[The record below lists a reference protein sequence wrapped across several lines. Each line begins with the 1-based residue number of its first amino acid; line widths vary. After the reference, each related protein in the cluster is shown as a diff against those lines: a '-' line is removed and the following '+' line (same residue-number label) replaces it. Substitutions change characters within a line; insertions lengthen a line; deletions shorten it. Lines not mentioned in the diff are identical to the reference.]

1 MLELINEPNDIKD
14 IKEDR
19 LYRLA
24 AEIRRFMIESVSKTG
39 GHLASNL
46 GVVELTIALHRVYDL
61 PKDKIIWDVG
71 HQSYTH
77 KILTGRKDEFA
88 CLRKEGGISGFP
100 RRDES
105 PCDSFDTG
113 HSSNS
118 ISAGVGYVRARELSD
133 DDYNVVSVIGDG
145 ALTGGMA
152 YEALNNAA
160 MLKSNFVIVLNDNEM
175 SISKSIGGM
184 ADYLSEIRTSNH
196 YNELKDDVSS
206 ALKNIPGIGDKLVE
220 KIKKTKNSL
229 KQLFIPGMLFENM
242 GITYLGPIDG
252 HNIRQLIKN
261 LRDAKRVPGPVIVHV
276 ITEKGKGYKPAFN
289 NPAKFH
295 GISPF
300 DIKTGDTIKKH
311 EITYADVFSEK
322 LCELASENKKIVAVT
337 ASMKDGTGLGKFDMK
352 FPDRTFDVGIAEGH
366 AVTFAASLAL
376 GGMIPVAAIY
386 SAFLQRG
393 FDQLLT
399 DICMQNVHAIFAVD
413 RAGMVGED
421 GKSHQGLF
429 DLSYLSMLPNMT
441 VMAPKNAN
449 ELGRML
455 EFAINAEGPV
465 AIRYPR
471 GNAFTGLFEFDQK
484 IELGKAEIIQKGTNV
499 AILAIGAAIETA
511 LETAK
516 GLEGL
521 GINATVVNMRFVKPI
536 DEQLLIELSGKHKLF
551 VTIEENVKNGGFGEK
566 VLEAVSRNNLDTRV
580 YIAAVDD
587 VFVSHGTAA
596 QQRKNTGI
604 DADSVIAGISELL

>member
-24 AEIRRFMIESVSKTG
+24 SEIRRFMIENVSKTG

-88 CLRKEGGISGFP
+88 NLRKEGGISGFP

-118 ISAGVGYVRARELSD
+118 ISAGVGYVKARELLE
-133 DDYNVVSVIGDG
+133 DDYSVVSVIGDG

-196 YNELKDDVSS
+196 YNDLKDDVSS

-220 KIKKTKNSL
+220 RIKKTKNSL

-276 ITEKGKGYKPAFN
+276 ITEKGRGYKPAFD

-300 DIKTGDTIKKH
+300 DIKTGEAVKKH
-311 EITYADVFSEK
+311 EITYADAFSEK

-352 FPDRTFDVGIAEGH
+352 FPERTFDVGIAEGH
-366 AVTFAASLAL
+366 AVTFTASLAL
-376 GGMIPVAAIY
+376 GGMIPVTAIY

-399 DICMQNVHAIFAVD
+399 DVCMQNVHAVFAVD

-449 ELGRML
+449 ELGKML

-471 GNAFTGLFEFDQK
+471 GSAFTGLSDFDK
-484 IELGKAEIIQKGTNV
+484 EIELGKAEVIQKGNKA
-499 AILAIGAAIETA
+499 AILAIGTAIETA

-516 GLEGL
+516 KLEDA
-521 GINATVVNMRFVKPI
+521 GIYATIVNMRFVKPI
-536 DEQLLIELSGKHKLF
+536 DEQLLIELSKEHELF

-587 VFVSHGTAA
+587 VFVSHGTAV

-604 DADSVIAGISELL
+604 DAESVTAKILELL

>member
-118 ISAGVGYVRARELSD
+118 ISAGVGYVRARELSE

-206 ALKNIPGIGDKLVE
+206 ALKNIPVIGDKLVE

-300 DIKTGDTIKKH
+300 DIKTGDTLKKH
-311 EITYADVFSEK
+311 EITYADVFSQK

-455 EFAINAEGPV
+455 EFAINADGPV

-471 GNAFTGLFEFDQK
+471 GNAFTGLSEFDQK
-484 IELGKAEIIQKGTNV
+484 IELGKAEIIQKGTDV

-511 LETAK
+511 LETAN

-536 DEQLLIELSGKHKLF
+536 DEQLLIKLSDKHKLF

>member
-19 LYRLA
+19 LYGLA
-24 AEIRRFMIESVSKTG
+24 SEIRRFMIRNVSKTG

-77 KILTGRKDEFA
+77 KILTGRKEEFER
-88 CLRKEGGISGFP
+88 LRKEGGISGFP
-100 RRDES
+100 RREES
-105 PCDSFDTG
+105 DCDSFDTG

-118 ISAGVGYVRARELSD
+118 ISAGVGYVKAREITGQH
-133 DDYNVVSVIGDG
+133 YNVVSVIGDG

-196 YNELKDDVSS
+196 YNDLKDDVSS
-206 ALKNIPGIGDKLVE
+206 ALKNIPVVGEKLVE

-276 ITEKGKGYKPAFN
+276 ITEKGKGYAPAFN

-295 GISPF
+295 GVSPF
-300 DIKTGDTIKKH
+300 DVKTGKTLKKH
-311 EITYADVFSEK
+311 EMTYADVFSEAM
-322 LCELASENKKIVAVT
+322 CDLAGENKKLVAVT
-337 ASMKDGTGLGKFDMK
+337 ASMKDGTGLMDFEKK
-352 FPDRTFDVGIAEGH
+352 YPDRIFDVGIAEGH

-376 GGMIPVAAIY
+376 GGVVPVAAIY
-386 SAFLQRG
+386 SSFLQRG

-399 DICMQNVHAIFAVD
+399 DVCMQNVHAIFAVD
-413 RAGMVGED
+413 RAGFVGED

-441 VMAPKNAN
+441 VMAPKNAD
-449 ELGRML
+449 ELKRML
-455 EFAINAEGPV
+455 KFAIELDGPV

-471 GNAFTGLFEFDQK
+471 GRAFTGLEDIK
-484 IELGKAEIIQKGTNV
+484 EPVVLGKGEILQKGTRV
-499 AILAIGAAIETA
+499 AILAIGASVETA
-511 LETAK
+511 LETAEK
-516 GLEGL
+516 LKAS
-521 GINATVVNMRFVKPI
+521 GIEPTVVNMRFVKPL
-536 DEQLLIELSGKHKLF
+536 DEELICELSHDHSLF
-551 VTIEENVKNGGFGEK
+551 ATIEENVKNGGFGEK
-566 VLEAVSRNNLDTRV
+566 VLDAVNKNRLETDV

-587 VFVSHGTAA
+587 MFMSHGTVA
-596 QQRKNTGI
+596 QQRKRAGI
-604 DADSVIAGISELL
+604 DAETVVGKILELI

>member
-24 AEIRRFMIESVSKTG
+24 SEIRRFMIESVSKTG

-88 CLRKEGGISGFP
+88 DLRKEGGISGFP

-118 ISAGVGYVRARELSD
+118 ISAGVGYVKARELSEN
-133 DDYNVVSVIGDG
+133 DYSVVSVIGDG

-206 ALKNIPGIGDKLVE
+206 ALKNIPGIGDKLVDR
-220 KIKKTKNSL
+220 IKKTKNSL

-276 ITEKGKGYKPAFN
+276 ITEKGRGYKPAFN

-300 DIKTGDTIKKH
+300 DIKTGEAIKKH
-311 EITYADVFSEK
+311 ETTYADVFSEK

-366 AVTFAASLAL
+366 AVTFTASLAL
-376 GGMIPVAAIY
+376 GGMIPVTAIY

-399 DICMQNVHAIFAVD
+399 DVCMQNVHAVFAVD

-449 ELGRML
+449 ELGQML
-455 EFAINAEGPV
+455 EFAINADGPV

-471 GNAFTGLFEFDQK
+471 GSAFTGLSDFNQK
-484 IELGKAEIIQKGTNV
+484 IELGRAEVIQKGKDA
-499 AILAIGAAIETA
+499 AILAIGAAVETA

-516 GLEGL
+516 KLENK
-521 GINATVVNMRFVKPI
+521 GIHATIVNMRFVKPI
-536 DEQLLIELSGKHKLF
+536 DEQLLIELAREHRLF

-566 VLEAVSRNNLDTRV
+566 VLEAASRNNLDTRV

-596 QQRKNTGI
+596 QQRKNVGI
-604 DADSVIAGISELL
+604 DAESVAAEILELL

>member
-14 IKEDR
+14 IKEER

-24 AEIRRFMIESVSKTG
+24 SEIRRFMIESVSKTG

-77 KILTGRKDEFA
+77 KILTGRKNEFA
-88 CLRKEGGISGFP
+88 DLRKEGGISGFP

-118 ISAGVGYVRARELSD
+118 ISAGVGYVKARELLE
-133 DDYNVVSVIGDG
+133 DDYSVVSVIGDG

-220 KIKKTKNSL
+220 RIKKTKNSL

-276 ITEKGKGYKPAFN
+276 ITEKGRGYRPAFN

-300 DIKTGDTIKKH
+300 DIKTGENVQKH
-311 EITYADVFSEK
+311 ETTYADVFSEK

-366 AVTFAASLAL
+366 AVTFTASLAL
-376 GGMIPVAAIY
+376 GGIIPVTAIY

-399 DICMQNVHAIFAVD
+399 DVCMQNVHAVFAVD

-441 VMAPKNAN
+441 VMAPKNAD
-449 ELGRML
+449 ELGYML
-455 EFAINAEGPV
+455 EFAINADGPI

-471 GNAFTGLFEFDQK
+471 GRAFMGLSEFNQK
-484 IELGKAEIIQKGTNV
+484 IELGKAEVIQKGKEV
-499 AILAIGAAIETA
+499 AILAIGTTVETA

-516 GLEGL
+516 KLEIR
-521 GINATVVNMRFVKPI
+521 GIHATIVNMRFVKPI
-536 DEQLLIELSGKHKLF
+536 DEQLLIELSDEHKLF
-551 VTIEENVKNGGFGEK
+551 ITIEENVKNGGFGEK
-566 VLEAVSRNNLDTRV
+566 VLEAVSENNLDIRV

-587 VFVSHGTAA
+587 IFVSHGTAV

-604 DADSVIAGISELL
+604 DAESVAAKILELL

>member
-24 AEIRRFMIESVSKTG
+24 SEIRRFMIESVSRTG

-88 CLRKEGGISGFP
+88 DLRKEGGISGFP

-118 ISAGVGYVRARELSD
+118 ISAGVGYVKARELSEN
-133 DDYNVVSVIGDG
+133 DYSVVSVIGDG

-196 YNELKDDVSS
+196 YNELKDDVSC
-206 ALKNIPGIGDKLVE
+206 ALKNIPGIGDKLVDR
-220 KIKKTKNSL
+220 IKKTKNSL

-276 ITEKGKGYKPAFN
+276 ITEKGRGYKPAFN

-300 DIKTGDTIKKH
+300 DIKTGEAIKKH
-311 EITYADVFSEK
+311 ETTYADVFSGK

-366 AVTFAASLAL
+366 AVTFTASLAL
-376 GGMIPVAAIY
+376 GGMIPVTAIY

-399 DICMQNVHAIFAVD
+399 DVCMQNVHAVFAVD

-449 ELGRML
+449 ELGQML
-455 EFAINAEGPV
+455 EFAINANGPV

-471 GNAFTGLFEFDQK
+471 GSAFTGLSDFNQK
-484 IELGKAEIIQKGTNV
+484 IELGRAEVIQKGKDA
-499 AILAIGAAIETA
+499 AILAIGAAVETA

-516 GLEGL
+516 KLENK
-521 GINATVVNMRFVKPI
+521 GIHATIVNMRFVKPI
-536 DEQLLIELSGKHKLF
+536 DEQLLTELAREHRLF
-551 VTIEENVKNGGFGEK
+551 ATIEENVKNGGFGEK

-587 VFVSHGTAA
+587 VFVSHGTVA
-596 QQRKNTGI
+596 QQRKNVGI
-604 DADSVIAGISELL
+604 DAESVAAEILELL

>member
-19 LYRLA
+19 LYGLA
-24 AEIRRFMIESVSKTG
+24 SEIRRFMIRNVSKTG

-77 KILTGRKDEFA
+77 KILTGRKEEFER
-88 CLRKEGGISGFP
+88 LRKEGGISGFP
-100 RRDES
+100 RREES
-105 PCDSFDTG
+105 DCDSFDTG

-118 ISAGVGYVRARELSD
+118 ISAGVGYVKAREITGQH
-133 DDYNVVSVIGDG
+133 YNVVSVIGDG

-196 YNELKDDVSS
+196 YNDLKDDVSS
-206 ALKNIPGIGDKLVE
+206 VLKNIPVVGEKLVE

-276 ITEKGKGYKPAFN
+276 ITEKGKGYAPAFN

-295 GISPF
+295 GVSPF
-300 DIKTGDTIKKH
+300 DVKTGKTLKKH
-311 EITYADVFSEK
+311 EMTYADAFSEAM
-322 LCELASENKKIVAVT
+322 CDLAGENKKLVAVT
-337 ASMKDGTGLGKFDMK
+337 ASMKDGTGLMDFEKK
-352 FPDRTFDVGIAEGH
+352 YPDRIFDVGIAEGH

-376 GGMIPVAAIY
+376 GGVVPVAAIY
-386 SAFLQRG
+386 SSFLQRG

-399 DICMQNVHAIFAVD
+399 DVCMQNVHAIFAVD
-413 RAGMVGED
+413 RAGFVGED

-441 VMAPKNAN
+441 VMAPKNAD
-449 ELGRML
+449 ELKRML
-455 EFAINAEGPV
+455 KFAIELDGPV

-471 GNAFTGLFEFDQK
+471 GKAFTGLKDIK
-484 IELGKAEIIQKGTNV
+484 DPVALGKGEILQKGTRV
-499 AILAIGAAIETA
+499 AILAIGASVETA
-511 LETAK
+511 LETAEK
-516 GLEGL
+516 LKAS
-521 GINATVVNMRFVKPI
+521 GIEPTVVNMRFVKPL
-536 DEQLLIELSGKHKLF
+536 DEELICELSHDHSLF

-566 VLEAVSRNNLDTRV
+566 VLDAVNKNRLETDV

-587 VFVSHGTAA
+587 MFMSHGTVA
-596 QQRKNTGI
+596 QQRKRAGI
-604 DADSVIAGISELL
+604 DAETVAGKILELI

>member
-118 ISAGVGYVRARELSD
+118 ISAGVGYVRARELSE

-311 EITYADVFSEK
+311 EITYADVFSQK

-471 GNAFTGLFEFDQK
+471 GNAFTGLSEFDQK